1 MKTISTFIFAHKQE
15 IILEYKK
22 NEKFK
27 NLPEVKYVLVGKN
40 NYDLVDNMEDVIIA
54 QKFDGNIEDY
64 PRFTSYTG
72 WYILWKNNLI
82 KTDYINLFEYDINVR
97 PNMSGL
103 FTKIQKSD
111 FDFIGYLPMGIKE
124 PCYLLDRRWTT
135 DMIESIK
142 KNYNLDMD
150 NFFTE
155 FIKNNPNS
163 NWSSTSNSTFTK
175 EHFEKYMCWFE
186 NIFVDLKN
194 SEFPGHAHERS
205 ISFYYFLNKL
215 KVAIF
220 PGFIEHFQLNSHE
233 TSPLESNRFD
243 KLFNNLL

>member
-1 MKTISTFIFAHKQE
+1 MKTISTFIFAHNQK

-40 NYDLVDNMEDVIIA
+40 SYDLVDNMEDVIIA
-54 QKFDGNIEDY
+54 QKFDNNIEDY

-72 WYILWKNNLI
+72 WYILWKNNFI
-82 KTDYINLFEYDINVR
+82 KTDYINLFEYDINVK
-97 PNMSGL
+97 PNMTGL

-111 FDFIGYLPMGIKE
+111 FDFIGYLPMSIKE
-124 PCYLLDRRWTT
+124 PCYLLDRRWTN

-150 NFFTE
+150 NFFTM

-220 PGFIEHFQLNSHE
+220 PGFIDHFQLNSHE
-233 TSPLESNRFD
+233 TSPLENNRFD

>member
-40 NYDLVDNMEDVIIA
+40 NYDSVDNMEDVIIA

-82 KTDYINLFEYDINVR
+82 KTDYINLFEYDINVK
-97 PNMSGL
+97 PNMTGL

-111 FDFIGYLPMGIKE
+111 FDFIGYLPMSIKE
-124 PCYLLDRRWTT
+124 PCYLLDRRWTN

-150 NFFTE
+150 NFFTG

-233 TSPLESNRFD
+233 TSPLENNRFD